1 VGRARALGRARL
13 AGPLFLCGV
22 PPPVPPVGASVAF
35 LRPTCVWLMRFV
47 RRCVGTIRA
56 RFVWRAPALY
66 SPLHWPASLVARPP
80 STRPSTSPL
89 LCSAASSPVV
99 AMGCSSSTEAEPQQI
114 APNTSKKER
123 SSGASEAGMLGA
135 FHRRLP
141 LLVRSRSRHHSA
153 LLVDAS
159 LFLSMCVLFPSLQL
173 RK

>member
-80 STRPSTSPL
+80 STRPSTS
-89 LCSAASSPVV
+89 
-99 AMGCSSSTEAEPQQI
+99 
-114 APNTSKKER
+114 
-123 SSGASEAGMLGA
+123 
-135 FHRRLP
+135 
-141 LLVRSRSRHHSA
+141 SA
-153 LLVDAS
+153 LLCRLVARGRHG
-159 LFLSMCVLFPSLQL
+159 VLQL
-173 RK
+173 HRGGAAANSAEHK